1 MVKYTASLFAVAL
14 LAVAANASPADYE
27 TRDIAEES
35 QFSARE
41 LEVLNLVARELTD
54 GEEFTARELEELE
67 LYTRSKIGRKIGNFF
82 KKAFKTVKSLIF
94 RREQEDSVEAR
105 EFDDE
110 LETREFE
117 DSEFEAR
124 DFEEFDAREIEEL
137 LELFAAR
144 ELDFDD
150 EMVERDLDFDDEMF
164 ERDYEVDELD

>member
-1 MVKYTASLFAVAL
+1 MVKYTAPLFAVAL
-14 LAVAANASPADYE
+14 LAVAANASYADYE

-67 LYTRSKIGRKIGNFF
+67 LYTRSKAGNFF
-82 KKAFKTVKSLIF
+82 KGAFKVVKKVGGVLL
-94 RREQEDSVEAR
+94 RREQADSIKAR

-110 LETREFE
+110 LEAREFE

-150 EMVERDLDFDDEMF
+150 EMVERDLDLESEMF